1 MNMNIAQN
9 QSTAVWSSLNA
20 YIHAT
25 QTRDKRKNNS
35 VTIFYIGEKINV
47 EIVSQHSEE

>member
-1 MNMNIAQN
+1 MNIATN
-9 QSTAVWSSLNA
+9 HSTAFWSSLNTYA
-20 YIHAT
+20 HAT
-25 QTRDKRKNNS
+25 QTRDKRNKIS